1 MINIDERI
9 ADILSESVDGDTRI
23 SYPDGTSKVVAS
35 RALLGEDVKQL
46 IRDVLAEVK
55 PEHMTEEKYSDEWNY
70 MDGWNGYEATMESK
84 VKELG
89 L

>member
-1 MINIDERI
+1 M
-9 ADILSESVDGDTRI
+9 TREEYAKSAKGQAFI
-23 SYPDGTSKVVAS
+23 SLANNYSCGQCSKKFSKPWVVP
-35 RALLGEDVKQL
+35 